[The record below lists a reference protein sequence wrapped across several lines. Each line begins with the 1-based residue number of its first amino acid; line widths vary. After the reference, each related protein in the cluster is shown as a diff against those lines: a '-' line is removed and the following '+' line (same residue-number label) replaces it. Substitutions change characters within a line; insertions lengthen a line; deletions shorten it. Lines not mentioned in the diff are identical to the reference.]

1 MLKNLMAIAAP
12 STSFTVEHQI
22 RKAFQ
27 SWRYRIFGVM
37 WLLYAGYYLCRKNYA
52 VAQPVFMK
60 EFGWNEHDVGIIITS
75 YLTMYA
81 VGQFISGPLGDRYG
95 ARKIITFGLI
105 LSVIVNVLFSQSSSI
120 LLMAVLMGIN
130 GVAQSTGWSNSM
142 KTMSNWF
149 SVNERGRMM
158 AWWATNYQIGDVVA
172 TGFAAFIIG
181 FASWREAFWIPAI
194 GLAIVGIVFLWGQ
207 RNRPEDVGLPS
218 LAEHMKLGP
227 LEENF
232 NKGAIGEKRISLGE
246 ILKEV
251 LWNKYIW
258 NLGFSYFF
266 LKLVRY
272 TFLFWLSTYL
282 VHILGFRA
290 DKAGYMSIIFPFAG
304 FLGTVAA
311 GYSSDKLFSARRGP
325 VSVIML
331 TVLFISIYAYSL
343 FAGHPIFG
351 PLALGFIGFCTFG
364 PDTLISATAAMD
376 FGSRKASST
385 AAGFINGLGSIGAAL
400 SGVLVAWISV
410 AFGWSE
416 VFYFLMLATFACGVL
431 QMFMWNARGAN

>member
-1 MLKNLMAIAAP
+1 MAIIAR
-12 STSFTVEHQI
+12 STSSAFDFHLHT
-22 RKAFQ
+22 AFQ
-27 SWRYRIFGVM
+27 SWRYRIFGVT

-52 VAQPVFMK
+52 VAQPVFMQ
-60 EFGWNEHDVGIIITS
+60 EFGWNEHQVGIIIST

-81 VGQFISGPLGDRYG
+81 AGQFISGPLGDRYG
-95 ARKIITFGLI
+95 ARRIIIIGLS
-105 LSVIVNVLFSQSSSI
+105 LSVMANLLFSQVSSI

-130 GVAQSTGWSNSM
+130 GLAQSTGWPNSM

-149 SVNERGRMM
+149 SLHERGRMM
-158 AWWATNYQIGDVVA
+158 AWWGTNYQIGDIVSTA
-172 TGFAAFIIG
+172 LAAFIIS
-181 FASWREAFWIPAI
+181 FATWHEAFWIPSI
-194 GLAIVGIVFLWGQ
+194 GLVVVGVVFLWGQ
-207 RNRPEDVGLPS
+207 RNRPEDAGLPS
-218 LAEHMKLGP
+218 IIEY
-227 LEENF
+227 LEQEPS
-232 NKGAIGEKRISLGE
+232 EKDKKIEPVIEMEYSLKD

-282 VHILGFRA
+282 VQVIGFRA
-290 DKAGYMSIIFPFAG
+290 DKAGYMSVIFPLAG

-311 GYSSDKLFSARRGP
+311 GYSSDKFFSARRGP

-331 TVLFISIYAYSL
+331 LMLLISIYAYSL
-343 FAGHPIFG
+343 FAAHPILG
-351 PLALGFIGFCTFG
+351 PLVLGFIGFNTFG

-376 FGSRKASST
+376 FGTRKASST

-410 AFGWSE
+410 EYGWSA
-416 VFYFLMLATFACGVL
+416 VFYFLMVATVACIIL
-431 QMFMWNARGAN
+431 QFFMWNAQGKN

>member
-1 MLKNLMAIAAP
+1 MALFAP
-12 STSFTVEHQI
+12 STSASFELQI
-22 RKAFQ
+22 HKAFQ
-27 SWRYRIFGVM
+27 SWRYRIFSVM

-60 EFGWNEHDVGIIITS
+60 EFGWNEHDVGIIISS

-81 VGQFISGPLGDRYG
+81 VGQFISGPLGDRFG
-95 ARKIITFGLI
+95 ARKIISAGLL
-105 LSVIVNVLFSQSSSI
+105 LSVVANILFSQSSSI
-120 LLMAVLMGIN
+120 FLMTILMGIN
-130 GVAQSTGWSNSM
+130 GAAQATGWSNSM

-158 AWWATNYQIGDVVA
+158 AWWATNYQIGDVVSTA
-172 TGFAAFIIG
+172 FAAFIIG
-181 FASWREAFWIPAI
+181 FATWREAFWVPAI
-194 GLAIVGIVFLWGQ
+194 GLTGVGIVFLWGQ
-207 RNRPEDVGLPS
+207 RNRPEDAGLPGLTEYLS
-218 LAEHMKLGP
+218 HEPVVKNVDSEP
-227 LEENF
+227 
-232 NKGAIGEKRISLGE
+232 IVEKRISITE

-282 VHILGFRA
+282 VQILGFRA

-304 FLGTVAA
+304 FLGTIAA

-331 TVLFISIYAYSL
+331 IVLFISIFAYSL
-343 FAGHPIFG
+343 FAAHPIFG

-416 VFYFLMLATFACGVL
+416 VFYFLMIATFACVVL

>member
-1 MLKNLMAIAAP
+1 MAIIAR
-12 STSFTVEHQI
+12 STSTTFEFQI
-22 RKAFQ
+22 HKAFQ

-60 EFGWNEHDVGIIITS
+60 EFGWHEHDVGIIISS

-81 VGQFISGPLGDRYG
+81 VGQFISGPLGDRFG
-95 ARKIITFGLI
+95 ARKIIAVGLS
-105 LSVIVNVLFSQSSSI
+105 LSVAANILFSQSSSI
-120 LLMAVLMGIN
+120 LLMTVLMGIN
-130 GVAQSTGWSNSM
+130 GLAQSTGWSSSM

-149 SVNERGRMM
+149 SINERGRMM
-158 AWWATNYQIGDVVA
+158 AWWATNYQVGDVVA

-194 GLAIVGIVFLWGQ
+194 GLTVVGGVFLWGQ
-207 RNRPEDVGLPS
+207 RNRPEDAGLPGLTEYLKLESNKENKNSEPSAEEETS
-218 LAEHMKLGP
+218 LTK
-227 LEENF
+227 
-232 NKGAIGEKRISLGE
+232 

-282 VHILGFRA
+282 VQILGFRA

-304 FLGTVAA
+304 FLGTIAA
-311 GYSSDKLFSARRGP
+311 GYSSDKFFSARRGP

-331 TVLFISIYAYSL
+331 IILFISIYAYSL
-343 FAGHPIFG
+343 FAASPILG

-410 AFGWSE
+410 EFGWSE
-416 VFYFLMLATFACGVL
+416 VFYFLMAATVACIVL
-431 QMFMWNARGAN
+431 QIFMWNARGTN

>member
-1 MLKNLMAIAAP
+1 
-12 STSFTVEHQI
+12 
-22 RKAFQ
+22 
-27 SWRYRIFGVM
+27 M

-52 VAQPVFMK
+52 VAQPVFMQ
-60 EFGWNEHDVGIIITS
+60 ELGWNEHQVGIIISS

-81 VGQFISGPLGDRYG
+81 VGQFISGPLGDRFG
-95 ARKIITFGLI
+95 ARRIIVIGLS
-105 LSVIVNVLFSQSSSI
+105 LSVVANLLFPQASSI

-130 GVAQSTGWSNSM
+130 GLAQSTGWPNSM

-149 SVNERGRMM
+149 SLNERGRMM
-158 AWWATNYQIGDVVA
+158 AWWATNYQIGDVVS
-172 TGFAAFIIG
+172 TGLAAFIIS
-181 FASWREAFWIPAI
+181 FATWREAFWMPAI
-194 GLAIVGIVFLWGQ
+194 GLAVVGVVFLWGQ
-207 RNRPEDVGLPS
+207 RNRPEDAGLPS
-218 LAEHMKLGP
+218 LTEYLKHEPGAE
-227 LEENF
+227 
-232 NKGAIGEKRISLGE
+232 NKNGEPVVEKEYSLTE

-258 NLGFSYFF
+258 NLGLSYFF

-282 VHILGFRA
+282 VHVIGFRA
-290 DKAGYMSIIFPFAG
+290 DKAGYMSVIFPLSG
-304 FLGTVAA
+304 FLGTVAG
-311 GYSSDKLFSARRGP
+311 GYSSDKFFSARRGP

-331 TVLFISIYAYSL
+331 SVLFVSIYAYSL
-343 FAGHPIFG
+343 FAAHPILG
-351 PLALGFIGFCTFG
+351 PLALAFIGFSTFG

-410 AFGWSE
+410 ELGWTA
-416 VFYFLMLATFACGVL
+416 VFYFLMMLTAVCLIL
-431 QMFMWNARGAN
+431 QIFMWNARGTN

>member
-1 MLKNLMAIAAP
+1 MALFAP
-12 STSFTVEHQI
+12 STSASFELQI
-22 RKAFQ
+22 HKAFQ

-60 EFGWNEHDVGIIITS
+60 EFGWNEHDVGIIISS

-81 VGQFISGPLGDRYG
+81 VGQFISGPLGDRFG
-95 ARKIITFGLI
+95 ARKIITAGLV
-105 LSVIVNVLFSQSSSI
+105 LSVVANILFSQSSSI
-120 LLMAVLMGIN
+120 LLMTILMGIN
-130 GVAQSTGWSNSM
+130 GAAQATGWSNSM

-158 AWWATNYQIGDVVA
+158 AWWATNYQIGDVVSTA
-172 TGFAAFIIG
+172 FAAFIIG
-181 FASWREAFWIPAI
+181 FATWREAFWVPAI
-194 GLAIVGIVFLWGQ
+194 GLTGVGIVFLWGQ
-207 RNRPEDVGLPS
+207 RNRPEDAGLPGLTEYLS
-218 LAEHMKLGP
+218 HEPVVKNVDSEP
-227 LEENF
+227 
-232 NKGAIGEKRISLGE
+232 IVEKRISITE

-282 VHILGFRA
+282 VQILGFRA

-304 FLGTVAA
+304 FLGTIAA
-311 GYSSDKLFSARRGP
+311 GYSSDNLFSSRRGP

-331 TVLFISIYAYSL
+331 IVLFISIFAYSL
-343 FAGHPIFG
+343 FAAYPIFG

-416 VFYFLMLATFACGVL
+416 VFYFLMIATFACVVL

>member
-1 MLKNLMAIAAP
+1 MALFAL
-12 STSFTVEHQI
+12 STSSTFEAQVH
-22 RKAFQ
+22 KAFQ

-60 EFGWNEHDVGIIITS
+60 EIGWNEHDVGIIISS

-81 VGQFISGPLGDRYG
+81 VGQFISGPLGDRFG
-95 ARKIITFGLI
+95 ARKIITVGLF
-105 LSVIVNVLFSQSSSI
+105 LSVIVNILFSQSSSI

-158 AWWATNYQIGDVVA
+158 AWWATNYQIGDVVS

-194 GLAIVGIVFLWGQ
+194 GLTIVGVVFLWGQ
-207 RNRPEDVGLPS
+207 RNRPEDAGLPG
-218 LAEHMKLGP
+218 LMEYIKPEP
-227 LEENF
+227 LKDNF
-232 NKGAIGEKRISLGE
+232 TKEQIVEKRISFGE

-266 LKLVRY
+266 LK
-272 TFLFWLSTYL
+272 
-282 VHILGFRA
+282 
-290 DKAGYMSIIFPFAG
+290 
-304 FLGTVAA
+304 
-311 GYSSDKLFSARRGP
+311 
-325 VSVIML
+325 
-331 TVLFISIYAYSL
+331 
-343 FAGHPIFG
+343 
-351 PLALGFIGFCTFG
+351 
-364 PDTLISATAAMD
+364 
-376 FGSRKASST
+376 
-385 AAGFINGLGSIGAAL
+385 
-400 SGVLVAWISV
+400 
-410 AFGWSE
+410 
-416 VFYFLMLATFACGVL
+416 
-431 QMFMWNARGAN
+431 